1 MTTELR
7 SSLRKLRQGII
18 ANLDDNLNPIDVE
31 LDIRLSRELD
41 NLKSRF
47 EIDDSARKRTSD
59 MLLRLYD

>member
-41 NLKSRF
+41 NLK
-47 EIDDSARKRTSD
+47 
-59 MLLRLYD
+59 